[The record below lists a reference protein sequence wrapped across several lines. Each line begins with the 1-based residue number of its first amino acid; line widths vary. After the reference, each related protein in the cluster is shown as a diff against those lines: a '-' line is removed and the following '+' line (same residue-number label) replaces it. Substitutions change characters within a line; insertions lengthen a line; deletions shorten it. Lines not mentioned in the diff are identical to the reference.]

1 MRIYAYKDDVKAY
14 NHRRLRELGRPVLL
28 VNTSHSGGVP
38 AERANTEEAGNLHKE
53 IPISIN
59 ARVMLREN
67 LWIERHPPLAIFINF
82 DDYESHRSHLLR
94 DPDTDRPLVPIFRV
108 KREWVRGIIRCTRT
122 QFPITIAYAI
132 TIHKSQGL
140 SVDTAVLNPG
150 KKRDFQPDL
159 TYVAISRVRTLHGI
173 LFEESFDF
181 NRLKT
186 KTTTVAVMR
195 AADLTKRE
203 SQEIELPIADA
214 DELPSPFPSSFV
226 ADIGRASQMAIPVLP
241 SEPVAPSGELGST
254 VLSPSGAFSGGI
266 SSDDVVGGD
275 VVRHSHPRSS
285 VMLVAGLVPRDREQ
299 YDGSNMLT
307 SQTPSTQDHWF

>member
-67 LWIERHPPLAIFINF
+67 LWIERRLFNGA
-82 DDYESHRSHLLR
+82 
-94 DPDTDRPLVPIFRV
+94 
-108 KREWVRGIIRCTRT
+108 REWVRGIIRCTRT

>member
-1 MRIYAYKDDVKAY
+1 
-14 NHRRLRELGRPVLL
+14 
-28 VNTSHSGGVP
+28 
-38 AERANTEEAGNLHKE
+38 
-53 IPISIN
+53 
-59 ARVMLREN
+59 
-67 LWIERHPPLAIFINF
+67 
-82 DDYESHRSHLLR
+82 
-94 DPDTDRPLVPIFRV
+94 
-108 KREWVRGIIRCTRT
+108 
-122 QFPITIAYAI
+122 
-132 TIHKSQGL
+132 
-140 SVDTAVLNPG
+140 
-150 KKRDFQPDL
+150 KRDFQPDL

-241 SEPVAPSGELGST
+241 SEPVASSGELGST

-299 YDGSNMLT
+299 YD
-307 SQTPSTQDHWF
+307 DA

>member
-28 VNTSHSGGVP
+28 VNASHSGGVP

-67 LWIERHPPLAIFINF
+67 LWIERRLFNGAEEGANPNTDPPLAIFINF
-82 DDYESHRSHLLR
+82 DDYES
-94 DPDTDRPLVPIFRV
+94 
-108 KREWVRGIIRCTRT
+108 
-122 QFPITIAYAI
+122 
-132 TIHKSQGL
+132 L

-159 TYVAISRVRTLHGI
+159 TYVAISRVRTLRGI

-195 AADLTKRE
+195 AADLTKGE

-214 DELPSPFPSSFV
+214 DELLSPFPSSFV
-226 ADIGRASQMAIPVLP
+226 AGIGRASQMAIPVLP